1 VEGWNPKVIVAGV
14 DGSDPSIEAV
24 RAAAALTQCQSAHLI
39 IVTVVRPPEG
49 WWGIVGSPPT
59 AEALGDSLSE
69 AQRDV
74 LDRTLRSV
82 DLSNVSYETREEI
95 GEPSSQLIDVC
106 RRVDADILVVG
117 RRGAGLLRRMVVG
130 SVANH
135 VVHEAPCPVLV
146 VPCDSVD
153 Q

>member
-1 VEGWNPKVIVAGV
+1 MEGWDPKVIVVGV

-24 RAAAALTQCQSAHLI
+24 RAAGALARCQAAHLI

-59 AEALGDSLSE
+59 AEALGESLSD

-82 DLSNVSYETREEI
+82 DMSNVSYETREEI
-95 GEPSSQLIDVC
+95 GEPSSQLIEVC
-106 RRVDADILVVG
+106 NRVDADILVVG
-117 RRGAGLLRRMVVG
+117 RRGAGLFRRMVVG

-146 VPCDSVD
+146 VP
-153 Q
+153 

>member
-1 VEGWNPKVIVAGV
+1 VEGWNPTTLVVGV
-14 DGSDPSIEAV
+14 DGSDPSIDATRV
-24 RAAAALTQCQSAHLI
+24 AADLARARGAKLL

-59 AEALGDSLSE
+59 AEALGDSLSD

-74 LDRTLRSV
+74 LDRVLRAI
-82 DLSNVSYETREEI
+82 DLEGLDYETQEEI
-95 GEPSSQLIDVC
+95 GEPSSRLIDVC
-106 RRVDADILVVG
+106 RREDADILVVG

-146 VPCDSVD
+146 VP
-153 Q
+153 

>member
-146 VPCDSVD
+146 VP
-153 Q
+153 

>member
-1 VEGWNPKVIVAGV
+1 VEGWDPKIIVVGV
-14 DGSDPSIEAV
+14 DGSDQSIEAARV
-24 RAAAALTQCQSAHLI
+24 AGALANCHSAKLI
-39 IVTVVRPPEG
+39 VVTVVRPPEG

-82 DLSNVSYETREEI
+82 DISGVDYETQEEI
-95 GEPSSQLIDVC
+95 GEPSARLIDVC
-106 RRVDADILVVG
+106 TRVNADILVVG

-146 VPCDSVD
+146 VP
-153 Q
+153 

>member
-1 VEGWNPKVIVAGV
+1 VEGWDPKVIVVGV

-24 RAAAALTQCQSAHLI
+24 RAAGALARCQAAHLI

-59 AEALGDSLSE
+59 AEALGESLSD

-82 DLSNVSYETREEI
+82 DMSNVSYETREEI
-95 GEPSSQLIDVC
+95 GEPSSQLIEVC
-106 RRVDADILVVG
+106 NRVDADILVVG
-117 RRGAGLLRRMVVG
+117 RRGAGLFRRMVVG

-146 VPCDSVD
+146 VP
-153 Q
+153 

>member
-1 VEGWNPKVIVAGV
+1 MEGWNPKVIVAGV

-146 VPCDSVD
+146 VP
-153 Q
+153 